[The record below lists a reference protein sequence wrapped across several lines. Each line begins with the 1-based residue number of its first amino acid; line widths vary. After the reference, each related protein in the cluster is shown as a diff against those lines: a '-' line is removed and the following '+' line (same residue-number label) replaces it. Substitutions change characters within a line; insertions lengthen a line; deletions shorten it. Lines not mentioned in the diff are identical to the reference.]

1 MAHPLELSIAQAI
14 KNERELQK
22 ALDVLNGDLKSALE
36 RESILKGRIEV
47 LDQQILDL
55 KSKADHWMTCTIEI
69 ARQMHNV
76 GIFVTDAMNLAR
88 NAVGKG
94 NSGNMQAA
102 LDAVEQALIAPMKEV
117 DHEPVQRKE
126 QR

>member
-1 MAHPLELSIAQAI
+1 MAHPLEHAITDAI
-14 KNERELQK
+14 KREKDLNLK
-22 ALDVLNGDLKSALE
+22 LGVLEADLKSALD
-36 RESILKGRIEV
+36 RENILKGRIEV

-76 GIFVTDAMNLAR
+76 GIFVNDAMGLAR
-88 NAVGKG
+88 DAVGKG

-102 LDAVEQALIAPMKEV
+102 LDAVERALIPMEV
-117 DHEPVQRKE
+117 SHEPIQRKE
-126 QR
+126 QQ